1 MNEPVRFETPDKKAC
16 TWKLS
21 RRLFRLS
28 LENAWL
34 VDTIPAINIV
44 YAVKRP
50 RIPKQR
56 YLTHSFN
63 HTVKENCRNK
73 KTKIQ
78 NIAWRTPMTS
88 IVNLICQSNWGFSF
102 QNPSPDLWVMP
113 VVLKTIKRHVF
124 IMSRS
129 SFICVLKSGIRAGVA
144 CWCSGWELGPP
155 SKEVLDLI
163 SDAGTFCEGLEIWI
177 CLSGKWVT
185 LNCPWVW
192 MRVLV
197 SIWQ

>member
-1 MNEPVRFETPDKKAC
+1 MHGYKINALAADGEAEIKWA
-16 TWKLS
+16 
-21 RRLFRLS
+21 RLWGARHRTKRHARESCHDDSSGFPS
-28 LENAWL
+28 NAWL
-34 VDTIPAINIV
+34 VDTIPAINTV

-63 HTVKENCRNK
+63 HSVKENYRNK
-73 KTKIQ
+73 KPKIQ

-88 IVNLICQSNWGFSF
+88 IVNLVCQSNWGFSF

-124 IMSRS
+124 IMSRC

-163 SDAGTFCEGLEIWI
+163 SDSGTFCEGLEICI
-177 CLSGKWVT
+177 C
-185 LNCPWVW
+185 
-192 MRVLV
+192 
-197 SIWQ
+197 